1 MRPNT
6 KTLFCALVLSAAL
19 GSEVRGNADSQTP
32 SSQGNLSV
40 GISNIP
46 NDQGQVGCSLFSSK
60 DGFPSNAD
68 RAKARVFVKPKAGKA
83 QCTFRNLTPGKY
95 AVAVMH
101 DADRDGKLKT
111 SMVGRPQEWWG
122 VSNNIPAERF
132 GPPKYEAALFDFNGS
147 VKAIQIRLR
156 R

>member
-1 MRPNT
+1 MRTT
-6 KTLFCALVLSAAL
+6 KRLLFGSLLATAAL
-19 GSEVRGNADSQTP
+19 ASAGVAVAEGEV
-32 SSQGNLSV
+32 SSSGGNLSV

-46 NDQGQVGCSLFSSK
+46 NDQGQVGCSLFARK
-60 DGFPSNAD
+60 DGFPSNAA
-68 RAKARVFVKPKAGKA
+68 RAEVSMFVKPKAGKA
-83 QCTFRNLTPGKY
+83 RCTFKNLKPGKY

-132 GPPKYEAALFDFNGS
+132 GPPKYEAAVFDFRGS
-147 VKAIQIRLR
+147 AKAIQIRLR